1 VENRLMPKTIT
12 GLDIG
17 RHAVKAVQVSTG
29 LKSGFRITAA
39 TVVPVDESGGVPEA
53 LRRLLDNQCFKGTTW
68 ITSLPVKSFSFR
80 NVKLPFKEK
89 KKIKQT
95 LPFELEPLIPYPIQD
110 VLVDYL
116 IVDQSDG
123 SEILAAAIPESE
135 FGAFIRLLDEG
146 QIEVS
151 SIDIDT
157 LAIVPKLA
165 VSEAALGLYM
175 LLDIGARESTAVFMK
190 NGGILQV
197 RSFSFGGDLITEI
210 IATTLTIEFDEAERK
225 KRDGEVYEARDGVEI
240 LSRKFIADLET
251 TLKALKLSGRLD
263 EDLAGIFLTGGGAI
277 YKAIRDRLIQNFPVP
292 IHLVDM
298 ASLAGVQPGA
308 FEKDDW
314 NPLILNQA
322 LALAVRQSGK
332 EKVFNFSP
340 VKGGT
345 IGRNFPLQL
354 KKDFRW
360 VAASFLLILVLAGI
374 DLYLDYHYDRI
385 RLNRLKNEVLSL
397 FMTNVPDAARVVDP
411 VQQLRTKITEARR
424 FALSSRMGDEDIS
437 ALKILKEISEIAPGS
452 SEMII
457 KALTY
462 DGNTLEIKA
471 EANGFDAADRVK
483 EELAKSKY
491 LKNLTIG
498 SSSLNRERNRVEFD
512 LKTVI
517 SKKI

>member
-1 VENRLMPKTIT
+1 MPKTIT

-29 LKSGFRITAA
+29 FKSGFRITAA
-39 TVVPVDESGGVPEA
+39 TVISVEESGGVREA
-53 LRRLLDNQCFKGTTW
+53 LQRLSEDKRFEETTW
-68 ITSLPVKSFSFR
+68 ITSLPVKGFSFR
-80 NVKLPFKEK
+80 NVKLPFKER
-89 KKIKQT
+89 KKIRQT

-123 SEILAAAIPESE
+123 SEILAAAIPKSDISSSLGPLEE
-135 FGAFIRLLDEG
+135 EK
-146 QIEVS
+146 IEAS

-157 LAIVPKLA
+157 LPIVPKLA
-165 VSEAALGLYM
+165 ASEASLGFYM

-197 RSFSFGGDLITEI
+197 RSFSFGGDLITDV
-210 IATTLTIEFDEAERK
+210 IATTLKIDFNEAEKRK
-225 KRDGEVYEARDGVEI
+225 RAGEIPEAGDGVEI
-240 LSRKFIADLET
+240 LCRKFIVDLET

-263 EDLAGIFLTGGGAI
+263 EELAGIFLTGGGVI
-277 YKAIRDRLIQNFPVP
+277 YKAIRDELIQHFPVP

-298 ASLAGVQPGA
+298 AALSDIQPGA
-308 FEKDDW
+308 IEKDDW

-332 EKVFNFSP
+332 GFNFKP
-340 VKGGT
+340 IKEGT
-345 IGRNFPLQL
+345 IGGNLPFHL

-360 VAASFLLILVLAGI
+360 VAGSFLLILALAGI

-385 RLNRLKNEVLSL
+385 RLNRLKNEILSL
-397 FMTNVPDAARVVDP
+397 FTTHVPDAARVVDP
-411 VQQLRTKITEARR
+411 VQQLRTKIMEAHR
-424 FALSSRMGDEDIS
+424 FAPSSRMGGEDIS
-437 ALKILKEISEIAPGS
+437 ALKILKEISEMTPDS

-457 KALTY
+457 KSLNY

-471 EANGFDAADRVK
+471 EAKGFEAADRIK
-483 EELAKSKY
+483 EELQKSKY
-491 LKNLTIG
+491 LKNLTLG

-512 LKTVI
+512 LKTTI